1 MNHLVDLLVGH
12 FSGAPGDD
20 PPEFVSSELRTSF
33 HEYMCNTRR
42 NIVILYRKTES
53 YYTTAVGHCQEGGGK
68 HLVPVNPE
76 EDRGKRRKLAESSD
90 GPVLLG
96 KSN

>member
-1 MNHLVDLLVGH
+1 M
-12 FSGAPGDD
+12 
-20 PPEFVSSELRTSF
+20 
-33 HEYMCNTRR
+33 
-42 NIVILYRKTES
+42 ILYRKTES